1 MDSGAILEAV
11 VAVRNEE
18 NQGSVP
24 RGRKGRNGPA
34 HIRTRLQLIHAICV
48 VRSADEI
55 YHSCTRWSQSSR
67 RALAHSLRRSVLAV
81 VLI

>member
-48 VRSADEI
+48 VRSAD
-55 YHSCTRWSQSSR
+55 
-67 RALAHSLRRSVLAV
+67 
-81 VLI
+81 